1 MFSTIVSAGIIGVSS
16 FLVQVET
23 DLSTGMPCFEM
34 VGMAGSSVKE
44 ARERVKV
51 ALKNNGFHLPP
62 VHITVN
68 LSPADVRK
76 DSTAYDLPIAIGLL
90 QAMEEIPAESTK
102 GTLIAGEL
110 GLSGEI
116 KPVKGN
122 LPMVM
127 EAAKRGMSRCII
139 PEANLKEGAVVEN
152 MTVYGASHV
161 KEVLRFLKGEERSD
175 LKTERIDVESLL
187 QTRNDGEDDFRD
199 VKGQEVLRRVS
210 LIAAAGFHHFLMI
223 GAPGAGK
230 TMIARRIPSILP
242 DLTPEECLEVS
253 SVYSV
258 AGKLKNGEGLVCRRP
273 FLSPHHT
280 ISEKALT
287 GGGNIPKPGVIS
299 LAHRGVLFLDEL
311 PEYKRQTID
320 LLRQPLEDKE
330 IQIVRM
336 GGNYVYPTDFLL
348 VCAMNPCPCGHYPDR
363 NKCRC
368 SDNEIRKYLGRI
380 SGPIL
385 DRIDMVTTAP
395 KVEFDQLSGGG
406 SGESSASM
414 REKIET
420 ARKMQKKRYAKSRI
434 RFNSE
439 LSAQQLKRYCPLG
452 EEPQKCARD
461 LFESMDLSARGY
473 HRLLRV
479 ARTIADLEESEQIK
493 SEHLLEAALYRRA
506 DETYW
511 GMQ

>member
-1 MFSTIVSAGIIGVSS
+1 MFSNIISAGIIGVSS

-90 QAMEEIPAESTK
+90 QAMEEIPPESTE
-102 GTLIAGEL
+102 GTVIAGEL
-110 GLSGEI
+110 GLDGEI
-116 KPVKGN
+116 KPVKGI

-127 EAAKRGMSRCII
+127 EACKRGIRRCII
-139 PEANLKEGAVVEN
+139 PEANLKEGAVVKG
-152 MTVYGASHV
+152 MQVYGASTV
-161 KEVLRFLKGEERSD
+161 GDVLAFLKGDPETS
-175 LKTERIDVESLL
+175 LKTEQIDVEALL
-187 QTRNDGEDDFRD
+187 QTRTDGEDDFKD

-210 LIAAAGFHHFLMI
+210 LISAAGFHHFLMI

-242 DLTPEECLEVS
+242 ELTPEECLEVS

-258 AGKLKNGEGLVCRRP
+258 AGKLKGEGGLVTRRP

-287 GGGNIPKPGVIS
+287 GGGNVPKPGVIS

-348 VCAMNPCPCGHYPDR
+348 VCAMNPCPCGYFPDR

-385 DRIDMVTTAP
+385 DRIDMVTSAP
-395 KVEFDQLSGGG
+395 KVEFDQLQGSGGG
-406 SGESSASM
+406 ESSEAM
-414 REKIET
+414 REKIGV
-420 ARKMQKKRYAKSRI
+420 ARRMQKRRYARTKI

-439 LSAQQLKRYCPLG
+439 LSAQQLKRYCVLG
-452 EEPQKCARD
+452 EAEEKCARD
-461 LFESMDLSARGY
+461 LYESMDLSARGY

-479 ARTIADLEESEQIK
+479 ARTIADLEEQEQIK
-493 SEHLLEAALYRRA
+493 TEHLLEAALYRRA